1 MACRTALQL
10 LITLVL
16 FALPLT
22 ARQGVGVRG
31 AAPPDAP
38 TYALVNARI
47 VPVSTRPIP
56 SGTLVLRDGRIAA
69 IGPNVDPPPDAIVM
83 DADGWTLYPGF
94 VDAHSTIGMPD
105 PPTLPENNAERARV
119 IQARHRAGDLTPG
132 LTPQLEAVAEYAADN
147 GTLLAARRAGI
158 TAAAIAPPFGV
169 FKGQSAIVT
178 LRDGLLTDQ
187 VVRGHWAQHLGFQR
201 LRGEYPG
208 TIMGVM
214 ASIRQHYL
222 DAQWYGEA
230 WRRYRTRPASMD
242 RPGYDDAL
250 ESLQASAA
258 SEQPVVF
265 TAWTENEIHR
275 ALKLADELGL
285 DAIISG
291 AVEGW
296 RAADAL
302 KSAGRPVLV
311 SLDLRP
317 RRGPVGFGGGTGTD
331 PIDDPTPEDVDD
343 AKANAGRLY
352 SAGVTIAFTGAG
364 LDDSAS
370 YLDNFRA
377 VVDAGLSRDGA
388 LRALT
393 ITPAEILGV
402 DDVLGSLEVGKAAN
416 VVAIEGD
423 IFDEDARVA
432 AVWVDGTRYDADDT
446 DENDENDEDD
456 DADENEADEP
466 RSRAELERRAP
477 YGPLG
482 GEVPVTAVRHGTI
495 LTAVNGTIAGGTI
508 VIEDGRI
515 TAVGPDAQVVVPV
528 GAREIDAAGM
538 WVTPGILDAH
548 SHMAIEGGGNEG
560 ANSVTPEVRIVDVID
575 HQDQSL
581 FRALAGGVTAI
592 NVLHGSANVIGG
604 QNALLKLRWGKSA
617 DELLFDGAARGVKFA
632 LGENP
637 KRSNLTPAPDV
648 DRRYPGTRMG
658 VEFMLRK
665 SFADARDYQAEWAE
679 YEENRSRGRDVMAP
693 RRDLRLEALAEIMSG
708 DILVHAHS
716 YRADEI
722 LMLLRV
728 AEDFGFRIASLQHVL
743 EGYKVADEIAAHGA
757 GASTFADFWGYKM
770 EAWDAI
776 PFNMS
781 IMYERGVTVSLNSD
795 SGERVRRLYV
805 EAAKAVKY
813 GGVPEED
820 ALKMI
825 TLNAANHFGID
836 DRVGSIEV
844 GKDGDLAIFTAH
856 PFSGST
862 RVQYTIIDGQIYFDR
877 NLVETTE
884 GALAFDTPTPDAPA
898 EGVGDADGVDGGE
911 GDVQQDVESPNSR
924 IADWTPPTLS
934 PAVRAELMPAG
945 YGDVAEPMLSGE
957 TTPIAI
963 VGGRILTMT
972 GAPIERGTIVV
983 QGGWITAVGEN
994 VRVPDDARVIDATG
1008 MTVTP
1013 GMINAGTTIGLS
1025 EIGSVPGTNDTREI
1039 EEINSHVKA
1048 SVAIHPNSEMIPL
1061 ARANGV
1067 TTAVAAPQGGLI
1079 QGQSALIDMAGWTP
1093 PEVVARSPLA
1103 MHIDFPE
1110 QEGSARFGGG
1120 GLSEDEVERQLDTL
1134 RDWMHRARAHA
1145 GALAAG
1151 LIKPTQQTYSLDALV
1166 PVILGELPVVLE
1178 ASSED
1183 GIKAALA
1190 FVQEFQLKGI
1200 LAGTR
1205 DVWKVVDEIAEAG
1218 VPVIL
1223 GPIQAQPADDDPYD
1237 AIFVA
1242 AKLLHDVGVP
1252 FAFRTGGA
1260 SAARNLPDHAAL
1272 GVAFG
1277 LPRDAAWHALTR
1289 GAAEILGVGDLYGSV
1304 EEGMIANLVVSEGD
1318 LLDIPSQ
1325 VKHVLIR
1332 GQEVDLSTHHTR
1344 LWEQYSARPRR

>member
-1 MACRTALQL
+1 MARRTTLPLFAA
-10 LITLVL
+10 LVL
-16 FALPLT
+16 LALPL
-22 ARQGVGVRG
+22 AAGQSVRG
-31 AAPPDAP
+31 AAPPDPP

-56 SGTLVLRDGRIAA
+56 SGTLVLRDGKIAA

-94 VDAHSTIGMPD
+94 VDAGSALGMPGAPD
-105 PPTLPENNAERARV
+105 LPQGNAERARI
-119 IQARHRAGDLTPG
+119 IQALQRAGEPTPG
-132 LTPQLEAVAEYAADN
+132 LTPQLEAVAEYTAD
-147 GTLLAARRAGI
+147 TDALRAARRTGV

-230 WRRYRTRPASMD
+230 WSRYRTQPASTD
-242 RPGYDDAL
+242 RPRYDAAL

-258 SEQPVVF
+258 GEQPVVF
-265 TAWTENEIHR
+265 TAWTENEIRR
-275 ALKLADELGL
+275 ALRLADELGL
-285 DAIISG
+285 DLIISG

-302 KSAGRPVLV
+302 RSADRPVLV

-317 RRGPVGFGGGTGTD
+317 RLGPVGFGGGTGTD
-331 PIDDPTPEDVDD
+331 PIDDPTTEDVED

-352 SAGVTIAFTGAG
+352 AAGVTIAFTGAE
-364 LDDSAS
+364 LEDPAS

-377 VVDAGLSRDGA
+377 TVDAGLSRDGA

-402 DDVLGSLEVGKAAN
+402 DDVLGSFDVGKAAN

-432 AVWVDGTRYDADDT
+432 AVWVDGTRYDAADDDRRDQQT
-446 DENDENDEDD
+446 EDDDEDD
-456 DADENEADEP
+456 DETDDADEP
-466 RSRAELERRAP
+466 RSRAKLERRAP

-495 LTAVNGTIAGGTI
+495 LTAVNGTISGGTI
-508 VIEDGRI
+508 VIEDGTI
-515 TAVGPDAQVVVPV
+515 TAVGPDAQIVVPA
-528 GAREIDAAGM
+528 GAREIDATGM

-560 ANSVTPEVRIVDVID
+560 VDSVTPEVRIIDVID
-575 HQDQSL
+575 HRDESL
-581 FRALAGGVTAI
+581 FRALAGGVTTI

-637 KRSNLTPAPDV
+637 KRSNRAPAPGV

-665 SFADARDYQAEWAE
+665 SFADAREYQAEWAT
-679 YEENRSRGRDVMAP
+679 YEDNRTRGVDVMAP
-693 RRDLRLEALAEIMSG
+693 RRDLRLEALAEILSG

-757 GASTFADFWGYKM
+757 GASTFADSWGYKM

-776 PFNMS
+776 PYNMS
-781 IMYERGVTVSLNSD
+781 IMYERGVTVSVNSD

-825 TLNAANHFGID
+825 TLNAASHFGID

-856 PFSGST
+856 PFAGNT

-877 NLVETTE
+877 DLVETTE
-884 GALAFDTPTPDAPA
+884 DALAFDAPTPDAPP
-898 EGVGDADGVDGGE
+898 DGIDGGE
-911 GDVQQDVESPNSR
+911 GDLQQDVDSPNSR
-924 IADWTPPTLS
+924 IADWTPPTLP

-972 GAPIERGTIVV
+972 GAPIERGTVII
-983 QGGWITAVGEN
+983 QGGRITAVGEN
-994 VRVPDDARVIDATG
+994 VRVPGNARIIDAAG

-1013 GMINAGTTIGLS
+1013 GMINAGTAIGLS
-1025 EIGSVPGTNDTREI
+1025 EIGSILATNDTREI

-1048 SVAIHPNSEMIPL
+1048 SVAIHPDSEMIPL

-1067 TTAVAAPQGGLI
+1067 TTAVAAPQGGLV

-1110 QEGSARFGGG
+1110 ETGGGGFGGG
-1120 GLSEDEVERQLDTL
+1120 SGLSEDEVAQRLDTL

-1151 LIKPTQQTYSLDALV
+1151 MVDPAEQTYSLDALV
-1166 PVILGELPVVLE
+1166 PVVMGELPVVLE

-1190 FVQEFQLKGI
+1190 FVEEFQLKGI
-1200 LAGTR
+1200 LAATR

-1218 VPVIL
+1218 IPVIL
-1223 GPIQAQPADDDPYD
+1223 GPIQAQPADGAPYD

-1242 AKLLHDVGVP
+1242 AKLLHDAGVP

-1260 SAARNLPDHAAL
+1260 SAARNLPDQAAL

-1277 LPRDAAWHALTR
+1277 LSREAAWHALTR

-1332 GQEVDLSTHHTR
+1332 GQEVDLGTHHTR
-1344 LWEQYSARPRR
+1344 LWEQYSGRPQPRP